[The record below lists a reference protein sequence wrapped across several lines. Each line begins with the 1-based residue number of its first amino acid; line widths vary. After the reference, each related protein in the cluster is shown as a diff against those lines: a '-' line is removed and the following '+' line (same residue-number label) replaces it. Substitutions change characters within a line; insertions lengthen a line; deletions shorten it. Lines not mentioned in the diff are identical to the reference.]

1 MDNLNSSPSPVRWFM
16 VLRRSKPVESPVRKF
31 STSSLCEEVLTKVR
45 DAFSSGKT
53 KPYSFRLLQLN
64 AILQMLEEHE
74 ADFIEALNKDMH
86 RPRFETVLSEM
97 ITVKNEAMYAI
108 NNLQKWMKPK
118 TVQKSMIS
126 LLDNCFVQKEPVG
139 VVLIVGG
146 WTFPIE
152 QSLIPMIGAVAAGN
166 CVILKPSE
174 NSSQAANLLQILLPQ
189 YMDTSCYHIIRGE
202 HRDVLTVLENKFDH
216 VFYTGDRTIGKQ
228 VLQVAAKKLTPV
240 SLVLGGK
247 NPCYVDK
254 LCDLRVAARRI
265 AWARFINAGQ
275 NTLAPEYVLCHPDLK
290 ERLIHELRNCVR
302 EFYGHNPRESP
313 DYGRM
318 ACTEQYQR
326 VKDLLSTG
334 QVAFGGETD
343 DGDLYIAPTV
353 LTDVQEPDAIMEH
366 EILGPILPILTTQTL
381 DEAIDF
387 INKRDRPMT
396 IYVYSGNQE
405 VISQI
410 MHRTSSGSFC
420 SNDSMIQNLN
430 TSLPCGGIGNS
441 GIGIYRGKYSFNTFS
456 HRRACVLRT
465 TTAECVT
472 HLRYPPYTE
481 KTLQL
486 IKWACTLS
494 KKENSSWCCIL

>member
-1 MDNLNSSPSPVRWFM
+1 MDNLNSSPSPV
-16 VLRRSKPVESPVRKF
+16 L
-31 STSSLCEEVLTKVR
+31 R

-74 ADFIEALNKDMH
+74 ADFIEALNKDM
-86 RPRFETVLSEM
+86 FETVLSEM
-97 ITVKNEAMYAI
+97 ITVKNEFLILSVCAF
-108 NNLQKWMKPK
+108 LPQ
-118 TVQKSMIS
+118 IS

-189 YMDTSCYHIIRGE
+189 YMDTVSKKGGMMIKTSIFLHIC
-202 HRDVLTVLENKFDH
+202 VSWFP
-216 VFYTGDRTIGKQ
+216 GDRTIGKQ

-481 KTLQL
+481 KTPEHG
-486 IKWACTLS
+486 LS
-494 KKENSSWCCIL
+494 NDAKHDHV